1 MKHFFLFLLFFFI
14 FAFTSLAQKE
24 KQRGLMV
31 FGEIRKDYDEY
42 DYQIGGVREADT
54 LLASNIQSIYRDKY
68 LYLPSIHYVSIKGKR
83 LTNYAISG
91 SWRKSILMQS
101 VNGADFTTR
110 KFIYIECKASYAESY
125 NYLNFL
131 KGKMKAYIGGITQLE
146 TAKSSENLYAKFS
159 LLAYT
164 NLVYLHKKHYWV
176 ELGFPKGI
184 ASYSYWRKPA
194 SVEKPF
200 QNELKKSFL
209 PIKLGFG
216 FIF

>member
-31 FGEIRKDYDEY
+31 FGEIRKDYFER
-42 DYQIGGVREADT
+42 DYEQGGIRKADT
-54 LLASNIQSIYRDKY
+54 LVANNIHKINTYKSLQLPFFHYVLIKGRRLTSYTLSGNWQKYTSKQSI
-68 LYLPSIHYVSIKGKR
+68 
-83 LTNYAISG
+83 NG
-91 SWRKSILMQS
+91 SDFTSEKSIS
-101 VNGADFTTR
+101 IDF
-110 KFIYIECKASYAESY
+110 KASYAEYY
-125 NYLNFL
+125 NYLNFF

-146 TAKSSENLYAKFS
+146 INKSNLNMRTQLS

-164 NLVYLHKKHYWV
+164 NLVYLHKKQYWI

-184 ASYSYWRKPA
+184 ASYIHWRKPP